1 MRISHWLLLA
11 TAVVFFGSVVV
22 ARQPAAGQTAK
33 PAPAAA
39 PQAPK
44 PAAPAAPT
52 AQAAPAAARSVG
64 PSTPR
69 AVVPIIEIMHAI
81 IEPASTVVFDAVAT
95 TIDASGI
102 HEKVPSTDEEWD
114 MVLHAAITLTEA
126 PNLLM
131 IPGRTREVGGKIP
144 AKDWTDWNRKARELV
159 QAGEVALKA
168 ARAKDAA
175 KLLDAGERIDVA
187 CDACHEPY
195 QKVEIPED
203 EAAKK

>member
-1 MRISHWLLLA
+1 MAI
-11 TAVVFFGSVVV
+11 VFLGSVVI
-22 ARQPAAGQTAK
+22 ARQPGAGQTAK

-44 PAAPAAPT
+44 PAAPAAP
-52 AQAAPAAARSVG
+52 AAAKSVG

-168 ARAKDAA
+168 AREKDAA

>member
-1 MRISHWLLLA
+1 MRISPWLLLA
-11 TAVVFFGSVVV
+11 MAVVFLGSVVV
-22 ARQPAAGQTAK
+22 TQQPAAGQTAK

-44 PAAPAAPT
+44 PATPAAP
-52 AQAAPAAARSVG
+52 AAPAAAKSVG

-69 AVVPIIEIMHAI
+69 AVVPILEIMHAI

-102 HEKVPSTDEEWD
+102 HEKFPSTDEEWD
-114 MVLHAAITLTEA
+114 TVLHAAITLTEA

-131 IPGRTREVGGKIP
+131 IQGRTREVGGKIP

-195 QKVEIPED
+195 QKVEIPEE